1 MADQSFESHSRYVP
15 MYHYVALPI
24 LIINVFVVAVAAF
37 RTGMTGA
44 GIWNVLV
51 AVALVLLAWQARAM
65 PLTAQNRVIRL
76 EERMRLREKL
86 PPHLRDRADE
96 IRPSHLVGLRFASD
110 DEVGSLAERCLNG
123 ELKTSREIKRA
134 IKTWR
139 PDHLRV

>member
-1 MADQSFESHSRYVP
+1 MADQSFENHSRYVP

-24 LIINVFVVAVAAF
+24 LIANVFVAGVASF
-37 RTGMTGA
+37 QNGMTGM
-44 GIWNVLV
+44 GMWNVLV

-76 EERMRLREKL
+76 EERMRIREKL

-110 DEVGSLAERCLNG
+110 EEVGQLAERCLSG
-123 ELKTSREIKRA
+123 ELKTSKEIKRA
-134 IKTWR
+134 IRKWR
-139 PDHLRV
+139 PDNLRV

>member
-24 LIINVFVVAVAAF
+24 LLMNVFVVGIAAS
-37 RTGMTGA
+37 RDGMNKM
-44 GIWNVLV
+44 GIWNILV
-51 AVALVLLAWQARAM
+51 AIALVLLAWQARSM

-96 IRPSHLVGLRFASD
+96 IKPSHLVGLRFASD
-110 DEVGSLAERCLNG
+110 DEVGQLAERCLNG
-123 ELKTSREIKRA
+123 ELKTSKDIKRA
-134 IKTWR
+134 IRTWR
-139 PDHLRV
+139 PDNLRV

>member
-1 MADQSFESHSRYVP
+1 MADQSFENHSRYVP

-24 LIINVFVVAVAAF
+24 LIINVFVAATAAF
-37 RTGMTGA
+37 QNGTTKTA
-44 GIWNVLV
+44 IWNVLV

-65 PLTAQNRVIRL
+65 PLMAQNRVIRL

-86 PPHLRDRADE
+86 PAHLRDRTDE

-110 DEVGSLAERCLNG
+110 DEVGQLAERCLNG
-123 ELKTSREIKRA
+123 ELKTSKEIKRA

-139 PDHLRV
+139 ADNLRV